1 MTNTVQALIG
11 LSAATTRVHQQIQR
25 VASAPSTTVLISGP
39 SGAGKELVAREIH
52 RRSSRA
58 GGPFIAV
65 NCAAFT
71 ESLLEAELFG
81 YAPGAFT
88 GGKPRGHEGLVAAAE
103 GGTLLLDEIAELAP
117 SLQAKL
123 LRVLQERNYRR
134 IGENQQRDM
143 DVRVIACTN
152 RDLSDRVDEGSFRED
167 LYYRIN
173 VLSIRV
179 PTLAERSDD
188 VLPIAEHYLRHF
200 SEQLGTQP
208 RGFAQSSCELLESY
222 GWPGNVRELRNS
234 IERACVLAR
243 SGLIEPWHLGLQ
255 PRASQPSHA
264 PAHVES
270 GEASPLQLDTWNLRS
285 AEESII
291 RHVLSTFEGN
301 RSRTARELGINRTT
315 LYNKLR
321 RYKIEV

>member
-1 MTNTVQALIG
+1 LTKTVQPLIG

-25 VASAPSTTVLISGP
+25 VASAPSTTVLITGP

-52 RRSSRA
+52 RHSSRA
-58 GGPFIAV
+58 NAEFVAI

-88 GGKPRGHEGLVAAAE
+88 GGKPRGHEGLLAAAE

-123 LRVLQERNYRR
+123 LRVLQERVYRR
-134 IGENQQRDM
+134 IGENHHREM

-152 RDLSDRVDEGSFRED
+152 CELADHVDEGSFRED

-179 PTLAERSDD
+179 PTLAERREDI
-188 VLPIAEHYLRHF
+188 LPIAQHYLQVF
-200 SEQLGTQP
+200 STQLGTEP
-208 RGFAQSSCELLESY
+208 KGFATSACESLSNHE
-222 GWPGNVRELRNS
+222 WPGNVRELRNS

-243 SGLIEPWHLGLQ
+243 SSLIEAWHLGLS
-255 PRASQPSHA
+255 PENSRESHGSGQ
-264 PAHVES
+264 VES
-270 GEASPLQLDTWNLRS
+270 GDGPAIQLDSWNLRS

-291 RHVLSTFEGN
+291 RHVLSRYEGN

-321 RYKIEV
+321 RYKIEA